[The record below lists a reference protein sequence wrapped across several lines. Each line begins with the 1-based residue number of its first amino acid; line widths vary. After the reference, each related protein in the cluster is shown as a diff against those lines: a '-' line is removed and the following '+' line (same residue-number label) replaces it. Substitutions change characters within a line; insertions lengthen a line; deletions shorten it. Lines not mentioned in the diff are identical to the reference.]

1 MTTVAA
7 PPVGAQPDGSG
18 LDGRPLAEPPIE
30 PPPFDLEG
38 AGVLSGWADLATAL
52 TAEQVD
58 PYQVGFAAAGAGLDT
73 LGAVLHPF
81 DALLQAGLGWLVEH
95 VAFLREPLD
104 ALAGDPDAVLGQARH
119 WDQVAGEL
127 RAAAVGYRA
136 ADVPGWDGAAAAG
149 YRRSADG
156 LAQALSAGAEQAD
169 LLSRLILATGAAV
182 GTVRALIRDA
192 VADFVASVVQYLLAA
207 STLAFLTAGGSL
219 GGLVVAVV
227 VRALEVAQHIARRVQ
242 QLVDAL
248 IAAGGAAARI
258 GSALRRAGAR
268 IREAEP
274 ALRASAEALHR
285 AAESSPTPLVI
296 ESGKQLTD
304 ATQRREA
311 WRKAQP

>member
-7 PPVGAQPDGSG
+7 PPVGAHVDGSG
-18 LDGRPLAEPPIE
+18 LDGRPPTDPPVE
-30 PPPFDLEG
+30 PPPFDVEG
-38 AGVLSGWADLATAL
+38 AGVLSSWADLAAAL
-52 TAEQVD
+52 TAERVD

-81 DALLQAGLGWLVEH
+81 DALMQAGLGWLLEH

-104 ALAGDPDAVLGQARH
+104 ALAGDPDAVLAQARH
-119 WDQVAGEL
+119 WDRVAGEL
-127 RAAAVGYRA
+127 RAAASGYRGA
-136 ADVPGWDGAAAAG
+136 EVPGWDGAAAAG
-149 YRRSADG
+149 YRRATED
-156 LAQALSAGAEQAD
+156 LAQALGAGAEQAD

-192 VADFVASVVQYLLAA
+192 VADFVAAVVQYLLAA
-207 STLAFLTAGGSL
+207 GTLAFLTAGGSL

-242 QLVDAL
+242 QLLDAL
-248 IAAGGAAARI
+248 VAAGGAAGRI
-258 GSALRRAGAR
+258 GAAIRRTGEQ

-285 AAESSPTPLVI
+285 GAEASPAPVI
-296 ESGKQLTD
+296 IETGKQLTD
-304 ATQRREA
+304 ATQVRDSWPEP
-311 WRKAQP
+311 QP

>member
-1 MTTVAA
+1 MTTVAT
-7 PPVGAQPDGSG
+7 PPVGAHIAEAG
-18 LDGRPLAEPPIE
+18 LDGRPLADPPVE
-30 PPPFDLEG
+30 PPPFDVEG
-38 AGVLSGWADLATAL
+38 AGVVSSWADLAAAL

-81 DALLQAGLGWLVEH
+81 DALSQAGLGWLLEH

-104 ALAGDPDAVLGQARH
+104 ALAGDPDAVLAQARH

-127 RAAAVGYRA
+127 RAAASGYRA
-136 ADVPGWDGAAAAG
+136 FDVPGWDGAAAAG
-149 YRRSADG
+149 YRQAADG
-156 LAQALSAGAEQAD
+156 MAQALSAGAEQAD

-192 VADFVASVVQYLLAA
+192 IADFVATVVQYLLAA

-227 VRALEVAQHIARRVQ
+227 VRALEVAQHLARRVQ
-242 QLVDAL
+242 QLLDAL
-248 IAAGGAAARI
+248 TAAGGATGRI
-258 GSALRRAGAR
+258 GTALRRAGEQ

-285 AAESSPTPLVI
+285 GAESSPTPLII

-304 ATQRREA
+304 ATQQRDTWPEP
-311 WRKAQP
+311 QP